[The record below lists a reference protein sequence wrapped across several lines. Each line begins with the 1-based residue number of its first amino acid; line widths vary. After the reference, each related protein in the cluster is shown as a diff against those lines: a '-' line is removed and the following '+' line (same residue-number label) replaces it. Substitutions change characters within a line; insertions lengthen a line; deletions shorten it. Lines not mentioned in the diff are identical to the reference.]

1 MSLKYK
7 LETLEGLDE
16 KFHEMYEQ
24 KDGAYFLN
32 VEGVVPKYHADKIL
46 GEKAELKARLD
57 SIEQARLEAEAERQR
72 IEEQARIDALKKNG
86 DIESLEK
93 SWKER
98 LDAREAELLQ
108 QIQEKNEALYKET
121 VEVKA
126 LNIAGAIKESARP
139 LAMGYIKSRLR
150 LGDDGIVRVV
160 DEQGNLTASTI
171 DEFKESLKTNPMFQ
185 DIVIVNTNSG
195 GGAAGSGFGGG
206 AAKKP
211 SEYSVQEM
219 KELRASNPEL
229 YNQLFPLK

>member
-1 MSLKYK
+1 MLH
-7 LETLEGLDE
+7 L
-16 KFHEMYEQ
+16 
-24 KDGAYFLN
+24 
-32 VEGVVPKYHADKIL
+32 KYHADKIL

-57 SIEQARLEAEAERQR
+57 SIEQARLEAEADRQR
-72 IEEQARIDALKKNG
+72 IEEQARIDSLKKNG

-93 SWKER
+93 SWAER
-98 LDAREAELLQ
+98 LQAREAELLQ
-108 QIQEKNEALYKET
+108 QLQEKNEALYKET

-150 LGDDGIVRVV
+150 LGDDGVVRVV

-171 DEFKESLKTNPMFQ
+171 EEFKESLKTNPMFQ

-211 SEYSVQEM
+211 NEYTVQEM

>member
-57 SIEQARLEAEAERQR
+57 SIEQARLEAEQERQR
-72 IEEQARIDALKKNG
+72 IEEQARIDSLKKNG

-93 SWKER
+93 SWAER
-98 LDAREAELLQ
+98 LQAREAELLQ

-150 LGDDGIVRVV
+150 LGDDGVVRVV

-171 DEFKESLKTNPMFQ
+171 EEFKESLKTNPMFQ

-211 SEYSVQEM
+211 SEYTVQEM

>member
-1 MSLKYK
+1 MLQYK
-7 LETLEGLDE
+7 LETLEGLSAE
-16 KFHEMYEQ
+16 LAELYEE
-24 KDGAYFLN
+24 KDGAYFLK

-46 GEKAELKARLD
+46 GEKAELKTRLD

-195 GGAAGSGFGGG
+195 GGVPGSGFGGG

-211 SEYSVQEM
+211 EEYSVQEM

>member
-1 MSLKYK
+1 MLQYK
-7 LETLEGLDE
+7 LETLEGLSAE
-16 KFHEMYEQ
+16 LAELYEE
-24 KDGAYFLN
+24 KDGAYFLK
-32 VEGVVPKYHADKIL
+32 VDGVVPKYHADKIL
-46 GEKAELKARLD
+46 GEKAELKTRLD

-72 IEEQARIDALKKNG
+72 IEEQARIDSLKKNG

-211 SEYSVQEM
+211 NEYSVQEM

>member
-1 MSLKYK
+1 MLQYK
-7 LETLEGLDE
+7 LDSLEGLE
-16 KFHEMYEQ
+16 EQLHSLYEE
-24 KDGAYFLN
+24 KDGAYFLK
-32 VEGVVPKYHADKIL
+32 VDGVVPKYHADKIL
-46 GEKAELKARLD
+46 GEKAELKTRLD

-126 LNIAGAIKESARP
+126 LSIAGAIKESARP

-150 LGDDGIVRVV
+150 LGDDGVVRVV

-211 SEYSVQEM
+211 NEYSVQEM

>member
-1 MSLKYK
+1 MLQYK
-7 LETLEGLDE
+7 LETLEGLSAE
-16 KFHEMYEQ
+16 LAELYEE
-24 KDGAYFLN
+24 KDGAYFLK
-32 VEGVVPKYHADKIL
+32 VDGVVPKYHADKIL
-46 GEKAELKARLD
+46 GEKAELKTRLD

-211 SEYSVQEM
+211 NEYSVQEM

>member
-24 KDGAYFLN
+24 KDGAYFLD

-108 QIQEKNEALYKET
+108 QLQEKNEALYKET

>member
-1 MSLKYK
+1 MLQYK
-7 LETLEGLDE
+7 LDSLEGLSAE
-16 KFHEMYEQ
+16 LAELYEE
-24 KDGAYFLN
+24 KDGAYFLK
-32 VEGVVPKYHADKIL
+32 VDGVVPKYHADKIL
-46 GEKAELKARLD
+46 GEKAELKTRLD

-72 IEEQARIDALKKNG
+72 IEEQARIDSLKKNG

-93 SWKER
+93 SWAER
-98 LDAREAELLQ
+98 LQAREAELLQ

-211 SEYSVQEM
+211 NEYSVQEM

>member
-1 MSLKYK
+1 MLQYK
-7 LETLEGLDE
+7 LETLEGLSAE
-16 KFHEMYEQ
+16 LAELYEE
-24 KDGAYFLN
+24 KDGAYFLK
-32 VEGVVPKYHADKIL
+32 VDGVVPKYHADKIL
-46 GEKAELKARLD
+46 GEKAELKTRLD

-72 IEEQARIDALKKNG
+72 IEEQARIDSLKKNG

-93 SWKER
+93 SWAER
-98 LDAREAELLQ
+98 LQAREAELLQ
-108 QIQEKNEALYKET
+108 QLKDKNEALYKET

-211 SEYSVQEM
+211 NEYTVQEM

>member
-1 MSLKYK
+1 MLQYK
-7 LETLEGLDE
+7 LETLDDLDE
-16 KFHEMYEQ
+16 SLKSLYEE
-24 KDGAYFLN
+24 KDGAYFLK
-32 VEGVVPKYHADKIL
+32 VDGVVPKYHADKIL
-46 GEKAELKARLD
+46 GEKAELKTRLD

-72 IEEQARIDALKKNG
+72 IEEQARIDSLKKNG

-93 SWKER
+93 SWAER
-98 LDAREAELLQ
+98 LQAREAELLQ

-171 DEFKESLKTNPMFQ
+171 EEFKESLKTNPMFQ

-195 GGAAGSGFGGG
+195 GGVPGLGFGGG

-211 SEYSVQEM
+211 NEYTVQEM

>member
-1 MSLKYK
+1 MLQYK
-7 LETLEGLDE
+7 LETLEGLE
-16 KFHEMYEQ
+16 EQLHSLYEE
-24 KDGAYFLN
+24 KDGAYFLK
-32 VEGVVPKYHADKIL
+32 VDGVVPKYHADKIL
-46 GEKAELKARLD
+46 GEKAELKTRLD

-72 IEEQARIDALKKNG
+72 IEEQARIDSLKKNG

-93 SWKER
+93 SWAER
-98 LDAREAELLQ
+98 LQAREAELLQ

-126 LNIAGAIKESARP
+126 LSIAGAIKESARP

-211 SEYSVQEM
+211 NEYTVQEM

>member
-1 MSLKYK
+1 MLQYK
-7 LETLEGLDE
+7 LETLDDLDE
-16 KFHEMYEQ
+16 SLKSLYEE
-24 KDGAYFLN
+24 KDGAYFLK
-32 VEGVVPKYHADKIL
+32 VDGVVPKYHADKIL
-46 GEKAELKARLD
+46 GEKAELKTRLD

-72 IEEQARIDALKKNG
+72 IEEQARIEALKSNG

-93 SWKER
+93 SWAER
-98 LDAREAELLQ
+98 LQKREAELLQ

-195 GGAAGSGFGGG
+195 GGVPGLGFGGG

-211 SEYSVQEM
+211 NEYSVQEM

>member
-1 MSLKYK
+1 MLQYK
-7 LETLEGLDE
+7 LETLDDLDE
-16 KFHEMYEQ
+16 SLKSLYEE
-24 KDGAYFLN
+24 KDGAYFLK
-32 VEGVVPKYHADKIL
+32 VDGVVPKYHADKIL
-46 GEKAELKARLD
+46 GEKAELKTRLD

-72 IEEQARIDALKKNG
+72 IEEQARIEALKSNG

-93 SWKER
+93 SWAER
-98 LDAREAELLQ
+98 LQKREAELLQ

-211 SEYSVQEM
+211 NEYSVQEM

>member
-1 MSLKYK
+1 MLQYK
-7 LETLEGLDE
+7 LETLEGLEEQLHSLYEE
-16 KFHEMYEQ
+16 KE
-24 KDGAYFLN
+24 GAYFLK
-32 VEGVVPKYHADKIL
+32 VDGVVPKYHADKIL
-46 GEKAELKARLD
+46 GEKAELKTRLD

-72 IEEQARIDALKKNG
+72 IEEQARIDSLKKSG

-93 SWKER
+93 SWAER
-98 LDAREAELLQ
+98 LQAREAELLQ

-211 SEYSVQEM
+211 NEYSVQEM

>member
-1 MSLKYK
+1 MLQYK
-7 LETLEGLDE
+7 LETLEGLSAE
-16 KFHEMYEQ
+16 LAELYEE
-24 KDGAYFLN
+24 KDGAYFLK
-32 VEGVVPKYHADKIL
+32 VDGVVPKYHADKIL
-46 GEKAELKARLD
+46 GEKAELKTRLD

-72 IEEQARIDALKKNG
+72 IEEQARIDSLKKNG

-93 SWKER
+93 SWAER
-98 LDAREAELLQ
+98 LQAREADLLQ

-211 SEYSVQEM
+211 NEYTVQEM

>member
-1 MSLKYK
+1 MLQYK
-7 LETLEGLDE
+7 LETLEGLE
-16 KFHEMYEQ
+16 EQLHSLYEE
-24 KDGAYFLN
+24 KDGAYFLK
-32 VEGVVPKYHADKIL
+32 VDGVVPKYHADKIL
-46 GEKAELKARLD
+46 GEKAELKTRLD

-72 IEEQARIDALKKNG
+72 IEEQARIDSLKKNG

-93 SWKER
+93 SWAER
-98 LDAREAELLQ
+98 LQAREAELLQ

-211 SEYSVQEM
+211 NEYSVQEM

>member
-1 MSLKYK
+1 MLQYK
-7 LETLEGLDE
+7 LETLEGLSAELAELYEE
-16 KFHEMYEQ
+16 KE
-24 KDGAYFLN
+24 GAYFLK
-32 VEGVVPKYHADKIL
+32 VDGVVPKYHADKIL
-46 GEKAELKARLD
+46 GEKAELKTRLD

-72 IEEQARIDALKKNG
+72 IEEQARIDSLKKNG

-93 SWKER
+93 SWAER
-98 LDAREAELLQ
+98 LQTREAELLQ

>member
-1 MSLKYK
+1 MLQYK

-24 KDGAYFLN
+24 KDGAYFLK

-46 GEKAELKARLD
+46 GEKAELKTRLD

-126 LNIAGAIKESARP
+126 LSIAGAIKESARP

-211 SEYSVQEM
+211 NEYTVQEM